1 MKNKKWISLLLAGMM
16 AVGTMSGMAVSASE
30 AESTAPAAAGETA
43 EAPVVDSV
51 EEAVEVLGVEETA
64 PAADVTVSV
73 DSENNAAV
81 TTAPAEEAV
90 STETTAAT
98 TVERAEVTTVAAV
111 QAEAIQTTVMTGNAQ
126 GVAPTNY
133 FDDVVLML
141 DVSGSMSGEPMEAMK
156 DAAVGVCEK
165 FLKADPKTVISVVAF
180 GTNVQSLRYSSDFTS
195 LAAYI
200 RSLKAYGMTNMSGG
214 MEEVKLIL
222 NGSNGK
228 QKSVIIMAD
237 GMPNE
242 GGHSYDADY
251 GYDGYQNYALN
262 YDNNNL
268 KTAATVYSIGFFD
281 SYYSKMDEQF
291 IRDLASDP
299 KYGYIVEDAK
309 DLDGVFN
316 MIFQNI
322 AISSGKTSVPTATP
336 TTDTSSSPK
345 TGDAGV
351 GVIVSVMALAVC
363 GLALSRARRK

>member
-242 GGHSYDADY
+242 GGHSYDNGGHQAY
-251 GYDGYQNYALN
+251 
-262 YDNNNL
+262 
-268 KTAATVYSIGFFD
+268 
-281 SYYSKMDEQF
+281 
-291 IRDLASDP
+291 R
-299 KYGYIVEDAK
+299 
-309 DLDGVFN
+309 GV
-316 MIFQNI
+316 
-322 AISSGKTSVPTATP
+322 
-336 TTDTSSSPK
+336 
-345 TGDAGV
+345 
-351 GVIVSVMALAVC
+351 
-363 GLALSRARRK
+363 

>member
-1 MKNKKWISLLLAGMM
+1 
-16 AVGTMSGMAVSASE
+16 
-30 AESTAPAAAGETA
+30 
-43 EAPVVDSV
+43 
-51 EEAVEVLGVEETA
+51 
-64 PAADVTVSV
+64 
-73 DSENNAAV
+73 
-81 TTAPAEEAV
+81 
-90 STETTAAT
+90 
-98 TVERAEVTTVAAV
+98 
-111 QAEAIQTTVMTGNAQ
+111 
-126 GVAPTNY
+126 
-133 FDDVVLML
+133 ML

-281 SYYSKMDEQF
+281 SYQQ
-291 IRDLASDP
+291 
-299 KYGYIVEDAK
+299 
-309 DLDGVFN
+309 DGRAVH
-316 MIFQNI
+316 
-322 AISSGKTSVPTATP
+322 SGSGKRSEVRLHCRGCQGSGRCIQYDFPEHRHFLWK
-336 TTDTSSSPK
+336 D
-345 TGDAGV
+345 
-351 GVIVSVMALAVC
+351 
-363 GLALSRARRK
+363 